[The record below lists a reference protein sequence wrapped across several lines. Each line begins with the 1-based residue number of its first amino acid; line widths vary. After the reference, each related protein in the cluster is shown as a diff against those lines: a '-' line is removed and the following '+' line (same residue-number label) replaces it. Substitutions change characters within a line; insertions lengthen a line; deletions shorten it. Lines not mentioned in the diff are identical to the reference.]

1 MAGADQTPAEYIQHH
16 ITNLTYGQFPDG
28 SWGFAT
34 TKEEVAQ
41 FGFMAINVDTM
52 GWSVVLGIV
61 FCAIFYLG
69 ARGATAGVPSGLQN
83 MCEMAVEFVE
93 NNVNQIFGT
102 QYNPLI
108 GPLSLTILV
117 WVFLMN
123 LMDLVPIDFLPGI
136 AHSLGLPFFK
146 VVPST
151 DLNIT
156 MGLSIGVFI
165 LVIYYNLKVKGPI
178 GFFGGLFKHP
188 IAHPL
193 AYPLNFV
200 LETVDML
207 GKPLSHGLRLF
218 GNLYAG
224 EMIFILIAAMLPFWA
239 QWTAALPWAIFHILI
254 IALQAF
260 VFMILTIV
268 FLTQAHATDDDH

>member
-1 MAGADQTPAEYIQHH
+1 MADSPAEYIQHH

-28 SWGFAT
+28 TWGFAT

-41 FGFMAINVDTM
+41 LGFYAINVDTM
-52 GWSVVLGIV
+52 GWSILLGII
-61 FCAIFYLG
+61 FCAIFYFG
-69 ARGATAGVPSGLQN
+69 ARGATSGVPGPLQN

-93 NNVNQIFGT
+93 TNVNQIFGP
-102 QYNPLI
+102 QENKLI

-123 LMDLVPIDFLPGI
+123 LMDLVPIDLLPGI
-136 AHSLGLPFFK
+136 AHGLGLPFFK

-178 GFFGGLFKHP
+178 GFFGGLFQHP

-224 EMIFILIAAMLPFWA
+224 EMIFILIAAMLPFWL
-239 QWTAALPWAIFHILI
+239 QWTASLPWAIFHILI

-268 FLTQAHATDDDH
+268 FLSQAHAKDEH